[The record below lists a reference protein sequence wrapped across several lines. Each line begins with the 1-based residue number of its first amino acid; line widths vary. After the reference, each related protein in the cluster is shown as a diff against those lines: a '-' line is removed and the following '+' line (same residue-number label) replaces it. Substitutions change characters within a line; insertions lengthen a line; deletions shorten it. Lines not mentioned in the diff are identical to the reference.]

1 MDRVRLTRLRPRAH
15 REPESTQSSLVPHNI
30 YVAGNRTSV
39 RLEPVIWDV
48 LQSIANRQEIGL
60 RDLIS
65 EVDRRRTAK
74 NLSSAIRAY
83 VVGYLWSKLSEDSKA
98 A

>member
-1 MDRVRLTRLRPRAH
+1 
-15 REPESTQSSLVPHNI
+15 VPHNV
-30 YVAGNRTSV
+30 YVAGKRTSV
-39 RLEPVIWDV
+39 RLEPVIWDA
-48 LQSIANRQEIGL
+48 LQGIASRQEIGL
-60 RDLIS
+60 HDLVS
-65 EVDRRRTAK
+65 EIDRRRTAQ